1 VPDRGVA
8 GVDARGRYP
17 GNRHRP
23 PTAFCVLLAGRLVTA
38 LALACGWLGRARPR
52 NVVPIS
58 VDTLGRG
65 SLRPFRRDAA
75 ELPNLDGFAHRS
87 VIFESALSPA
97 AWTLS
102 AHASLLTGV
111 YPDRHG
117 ATDPRRRIAPKRP
130 TLAQELRQ
138 AGLETG
144 AFTDGGYVDR
154 RFGFAAGFDRYDNW
168 GRDPDR
174 RPGLSVPRGGA
185 PDPQPGSTLF
195 DRPID
200 HLAQRHLGDP
210 PFFLFLRTYAVHD
223 HFRLERKVVRLLSA
237 ERFDGGKALP
247 QIRRCGEPLRTL
259 VSLAA
264 RLPYGVHERDAHT
277 SDHCAVNH

>member
-1 VPDRGVA
+1 
-8 GVDARGRYP
+8 
-17 GNRHRP
+17 
-23 PTAFCVLLAGRLVTA
+23 VLLAACLVTA

-58 VDTLGRG
+58 GDTLRRR
-65 SLRPFRRDAA
+65 SLGPFRRDAA

-87 VIFESALSPA
+87 VIFETALTPA
-97 AWTLS
+97 PWTLS

-138 AGLETG
+138 AALETV
-144 AFTDGGYVDR
+144 AVTDGGYVDR
-154 RFGFAAGFDRYDNW
+154 RFGFAAGFDRYNNW
-168 GRDPDR
+168 VRDPNR

-185 PDPQPGSTLF
+185 PDPQPGRTLF
-195 DRPID
+195 DRPIAY
-200 HLAQRHLGDP
+200 LAQRRSEDP
-210 PFFLFLRTYAVHD
+210 PFFLQAYAVHD
-223 HFRLERKVVRLLSA
+223 YFRLEREAVRVLSA

-264 RLPYGVHERDAHT
+264 RLRYRVDECVHIILGPSERNAHT
-277 SDHCAVNH
+277 SEHCAVNH